1 MTGDDR
7 AAPWSGLRLG
17 YVARS
22 RVPSD
27 LANSLQVMKM
37 CGAFATHVRTVDLLI
52 PFRWDDW
59 RAARTDDAS
68 AWERYAL
75 TRRFRIARVLY
86 PHWRDRFEVR
96 GFSLAATARAAA
108 RRYDLV
114 YSRDVWTA
122 YWLGRMG
129 RPVAFE
135 AHNLAEEQRYP
146 VWRAMLSSH
155 ALRGIF
161 CISGA
166 LADAYAGAGAP
177 RERLYVLPDGVDLER
192 FAAPLTLHEAR
203 QRLGLPMDA
212 AIICHSGHLYPGR
225 GGEETIE
232 ALVGLPRALLVMV
245 GGRAEDIARLRAKG
259 NGLGL
264 GERLLFVGQVP
275 NNEVPAYLWAA
286 DVLVMPYTSRTP
298 TVRYMSPLKMF
309 EYMAAGRPIVAT
321 DFPVVREVLRDGHT
335 SLLVA
340 PDSGEALRKGLQRL
354 LSDPSLQQR
363 LADAAREAAKAYSW
377 EQRAARILAAIRLD
391 HWVKGRP
398 GE

>member
-37 CGAFATHVRTVDLLI
+37 CGAFAGQVRTVDLLI
-52 PFRWDDW
+52 PFRWDDR
-59 RAARTDDAS
+59 RAARALGES
-68 AWERYAL
+68 LWARFAL
-75 TRRFRIARVLY
+75 TTRFRIDRVVY
-86 PHWRDRFEVR
+86 PHWKDRLVVR

-129 RPVAFE
+129 RRVAFE

-155 ALRGIF
+155 GLQGIF

-166 LADAYAGAGAP
+166 LAEDYRGEGAP
-177 RERLYVLPDGVDLER
+177 RERLHVLPDGVDLER
-192 FAAPLTLHEAR
+192 FAAPLTVREAR
-203 QRLGLPMDA
+203 QRLGLPMDVP
-212 AIICHSGHLYPGR
+212 IICHSGHLYPGR

-232 ALVGLPRALLVMV
+232 ALVGLPQALLVMV
-245 GGRAEDIARLRAKG
+245 GGRAEDIARLRTKG

-264 GERLLFVGQVP
+264 GERLLFIGQVP

-321 DFPVVREVLRDGHT
+321 DFPVVREILREGETAVL
-335 SLLVA
+335 VE
-340 PDSGEALRKGLQRL
+340 PDSVQALREGILEL
-354 LSDPSLQQR
+354 LSDSARSKSLASRCLEQV
-363 LADAAREAAKAYSW
+363 REYSW
-377 EQRAARILAAIRLD
+377 TRRAQRILSALLR
-391 HWVKGRP
+391 
-398 GE
+398 

>member
-37 CGAFATHVRTVDLLI
+37 CGAFAAHVRTVDLLI

-59 RAARTDDAS
+59 HAARALGES
-68 AWERYAL
+68 LWSQFAL
-75 TRRFRIARVLY
+75 TTRFRIDRVVY
-86 PHWRDRFEVR
+86 PHWKDRFAVR

-108 RRYDLV
+108 RRYDLI

-155 ALRGIF
+155 GMQGIF

-166 LADAYAGAGAP
+166 LAEDYAGAGAP
-177 RERLYVLPDGVDLER
+177 RERLHVLPDGVDLER

-203 QRLGLPMDA
+203 LRLGLPMDA
-212 AIICHSGHLYPGR
+212 TIICHSGHLYPGR

-232 ALVGLPRALLVMV
+232 ALVGLPQALLVMV

-286 DVLVMPYTSRTP
+286 DVLVMPYTSRTS

-321 DFPVVREVLRDGHT
+321 DFPVVREI
-335 SLLVA
+335 
-340 PDSGEALRKGLQRL
+340 LRKGETAVLVEPDSVQALREGILEL
-354 LSDPSLQQR
+354 LRDSARSKSLASRCLEQV
-363 LADAAREAAKAYSW
+363 REYSW
-377 EQRAARILAAIRLD
+377 TRRAQRILSALLR
-391 HWVKGRP
+391 
-398 GE
+398 